1 MNLATH
7 RHFMPK
13 NLGFLHNESLNNSAK
28 RYKAMN
34 NEYSKITQSLSLKNK
49 ADFSNDTK
57 SSIKSTKITK
67 TKNLAKT
74 KTLINPQN
82 PKQNPKKEK
91 INYINEWHREC
102 YEGISDK
109 KDEISFC
116 ESELVPIFARFCLY
130 KAKLY
135 NHNSISKKQKT
146 LNYLLLGEN
155 HQYLSSFRIIHK
167 WINEISA
174 NGLTSAK
181 VLSYILQT
189 IQGIMKLH
197 NDRFYPNMSEEE
209 FLGYFYSLS
218 NRLKNSTISKYV
230 IYLDMFLRYMGENL
244 NIKVCCLRSIKKKFA
259 KERVLPSFLNQSQ
272 FSEFITLARNI
283 KANSLS
289 SKRDRLI
296 MLLVSYTG
304 MRTKEVWNLRH
315 SDISKDSFNQN
326 YVFRIYGKGAK
337 MRLASV
343 KINLIEKYM
352 QDFLKTKQS
361 LGIRTQY
368 LFSLDNNP
376 TPRLGSLNLKPLLQ
390 KINAMQERGN
400 HLHLLRHSFASY
412 VHAKTKD
419 LPLTQEVLGHNS
431 INTTQIY
438 VHLNQE
444 SHNKVAQMF

>member
-13 NLGFLHNESLNNSAK
+13 NLGFLHNENLNNSAK
-28 RYKAMN
+28 RHKAMS
-34 NEYSKITQSLSLKNK
+34 NEYSKITQSFSLKSTN
-49 ADFSNDTK
+49 FSSDTK
-57 SSIKSTKITK
+57 SSIKSTKTTK
-67 TKNLAKT
+67 TNLAKT
-74 KTLINPQN
+74 KNLINP
-82 PKQNPKKEK
+82 KNPKKEK
-91 INYINEWHREC
+91 INYINEWHKEC

-146 LNYLLLGEN
+146 LNYLLLREN

-167 WINEISA
+167 WINEISR

-189 IQGIMKLH
+189 MQGIMNLH
-197 NDRFYPNMSEEE
+197 NNRFYPNMSEEE

-230 IYLDMFLRYMGENL
+230 IYLDMFLRYMEENL

-315 SDISKDSFNQN
+315 SDISKDNFHKN
-326 YVFRIYGKGAK
+326 YIFRIYGKGAK

-343 KINLIEKYM
+343 KISLIEKYM
-352 QDFLKTKQS
+352 QDFLKTKQN
-361 LGIRTQY
+361 LGIHTQY

-376 TPRLGSLNLKPLLQ
+376 TPRRNSLNLKPLLQ

-412 VHAKTKD
+412 VYAKTKD
-419 LPLTQEVLGHNS
+419 LLLTQEVLGHNS

>member
-13 NLGFLHNESLNNSAK
+13 NLGFLHNENLSNSPK
-28 RYKAMN
+28 RHKSMS
-34 NEYSKITQSLSLKNK
+34 NEHSKITQSFLLKSVG
-49 ADFSNDTK
+49 FSSDTK
-57 SSIKSTKITK
+57 TSIKSTKLTK
-67 TKNLAKT
+67 TKNLTKT

-82 PKQNPKKEK
+82 PKQNPKIEK

-189 IQGIMKLH
+189 MQGIMKLH

-209 FLGYFYSLS
+209 FLSYFYSLS

-343 KINLIEKYM
+343 KISLIEKYM

-361 LGIRTQY
+361 LGIHTQY

-376 TPRLGSLNLKPLLQ
+376 TPRRSSLNLKPLLQ

-412 VHAKTKD
+412 VYAKTKD
-419 LPLTQEVLGHNS
+419 LLLTQEVLGHNS

>member
-13 NLGFLHNESLNNSAK
+13 NLGFLHNENLNNSTK
-28 RYKAMN
+28 RHKSMS
-34 NEYSKITQSLSLKNK
+34 NEYSKITQSLSLKNS
-49 ADFSNDTK
+49 ANFSSDTK
-57 SSIKSTKITK
+57 SSIKSAKLTK
-67 TKNLAKT
+67 TLTKT

-82 PKQNPKKEK
+82 PKQNPKIEK

-189 IQGIMKLH
+189 MQGIMKLH

-209 FLGYFYSLS
+209 FLSYFYSLS

-343 KINLIEKYM
+343 KISLKKYM

-361 LGIRTQY
+361 LGIHTQY

-376 TPRLGSLNLKPLLQ
+376 TPRRSSLNLKPLLQ

-412 VHAKTKD
+412 VYAKTKD
-419 LPLTQEVLGHNS
+419 LLLTQEVLGHNS